1 MRVPGNIV
9 AAIFALTI
17 ASPGRIRSA
26 PLLGFIDELNH
37 PGGGIVIPPGTYTIR
52 AESQKYGVVSQTV
65 TVQAN
70 KVIVIPLEK
79 K

>member
-1 MRVPGNIV
+1 M
-9 AAIFALTI
+9 
-17 ASPGRIRSA
+17 
-26 PLLGFIDELNH
+26 
-37 PGGGIVIPPGTYTIR
+37 IPPGTYTIR